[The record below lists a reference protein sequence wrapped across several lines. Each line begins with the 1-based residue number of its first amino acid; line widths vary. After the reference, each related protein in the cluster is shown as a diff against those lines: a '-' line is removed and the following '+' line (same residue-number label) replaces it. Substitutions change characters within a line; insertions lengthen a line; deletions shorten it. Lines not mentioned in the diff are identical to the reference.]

1 MISKTAPGLKVS
13 GSVIPGPYHN
23 DHVTKTVIYKLK
35 KGQFYY
41 FKSNIVINL
50 SSYDTP
56 DQSYLYL
63 AYGLGI

>member
-35 KGQFYY
+35 KG
-41 FKSNIVINL
+41 
-50 SSYDTP
+50 
-56 DQSYLYL
+56 
-63 AYGLGI
+63 